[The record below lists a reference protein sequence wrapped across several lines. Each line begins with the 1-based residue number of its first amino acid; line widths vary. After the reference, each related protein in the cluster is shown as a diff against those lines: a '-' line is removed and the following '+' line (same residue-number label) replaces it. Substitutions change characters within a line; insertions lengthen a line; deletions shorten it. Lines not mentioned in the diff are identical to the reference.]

1 MAVIANPHPQLKK
14 IFGAIEMRPE
24 IEKILAWHQR
34 MRPEILRRLAEFRKI
49 GESGSDEEIFAEMCF
64 CIFAAGTSAVHGGK
78 CVGDIR
84 DILMM
89 GNLSEFQERLH
100 KNHRRFWRRR
110 AEFVVKTRDYLRKE
124 MELKLRERLRAI
136 SEPMARRD
144 FLAENKFIK
153 GIGYKEASHF
163 LRNIGFRGYAIL
175 DVHILKSM
183 REIGVIRKA
192 QRPANRKNYIRLEG
206 RFHAFAKSIGIDSDE
221 LDLVLWSLKTGQILK

>member
-1 MAVIANPHPQLKK
+1 MTVIANPHPALKK
-14 IFGAIEMRPE
+14 ILSAIERRPA
-24 IEKILAWHQR
+24 IEKVLAWHQR
-34 MRPEILRRLAEFRKI
+34 MRPEILRRLAEFHKV
-49 GESGSDEEIFAEMCF
+49 GERATDEEVFSELAF

-110 AEFVVKTRDYLRKE
+110 AEFVVKTRDYLLKE
-124 MELKLRERLRAI
+124 IGLRLRERLSAI
-136 SEPMARRD
+136 SDQMARRD
-144 FLAENKFIK
+144 FLAQNKFIK

-175 DVHILKSM
+175 DVHILKSL
-183 REIGVIRKA
+183 REIGVIRNA
-192 QRPANRKNYIRLEG
+192 SRPASRKNYLRLEK